1 MIWTTKGTLLITMA
15 LPASKRFS
23 KYATTN
29 SEAIIIKAS
38 KFKLRKKKKDV
49 KRGKIRRIS
58 NSSILVKNRKF
69 TNSKSIATI
78 STCPST

>member
-1 MIWTTKGTLLITMA
+1 MTWTTKEKLLITMA
-15 LPASKRFS
+15 LLASKRFS
-23 KYATTN
+23 KYATTTT
-29 SEAIIIKAS
+29 ETIIIKVS
-38 KFKLRKKKKDV
+38 KFKLIKKKKDV

-69 TNSKSIATI
+69 TNSKYIATI